1 MPFNKGF
8 SGNPNGRKKGVPNK
22 ITQDLRESLHSFL
35 ETNGAN
41 FQAIFDQLEPK
52 DKIRYYIDLLPFV
65 VPKLQSTQLMVEDNS
80 PPVVVTINKD
90 NIFKFPDNYDDEGIN
105 TGADSVYIEE

>member
-1 MPFNKGF
+1 MPFKKGN

-22 ITQDLRESLHSFL
+22 ITQDLRESLQSFL

-90 NIFKFPDNYDDEGIN
+90 NIFKFPNNFDEDDTTI
-105 TGADSVYIEE
+105 GANDIFIE

>member
-1 MPFNKGF
+1 MPYTKGL

-22 ITQDLRESLHSFL
+22 ITQDLRGSLQSFL
-35 ETNGAN
+35 ETNEAT
-41 FQAIFDQLEPK
+41 FQATFDQLEPK

-90 NIFKFPDNYDDEGIN
+90 NIFKFPDNFDDDGII
-105 TGADSVYIEE
+105 TGADSIYIEE

>member
-1 MPFNKGF
+1 MPYTKGV
-8 SGNPNGRKKGVPNK
+8 SGNKKGRPKGKPNK
-22 ITQDLRESLHSFL
+22 ITHEIRESLQGFL

-65 VPKLQSTQLMVEDNS
+65 IPKLQSTQLQVEDET
-80 PPVVVTINKD
+80 PPVFVTLR
-90 NIFKFPDNYDDEGIN
+90 
-105 TGADSVYIEE
+105 GADDLFIETFPSDYE